1 MSTSAS
7 DTATSATGVAA
18 RRRDIAWFALADA
31 VAILLLVLAG
41 ELRHGVDVVANPTRV
56 LVTAAPFLFGWFLVG
71 GLVGAYAD
79 RVRAGG
85 LALVRVTAGAW
96 LGGAGVALTLRDSQY
111 LTGSSPLSF
120 ALVMTG
126 LGLVALLVARLV
138 VTYGLRRRRQ

>member
-1 MSTSAS
+1 MSTSSRDPATRTSTPAS
-7 DTATSATGVAA
+7 
-18 RRRDIAWFALADA
+18 RRRAIAWFVLADV

-56 LVTAAPFLFGWFLVG
+56 LVTAAPFLFGWLLVG

-111 LTGSSPLSF
+111 LAGSSPLSF